1 MAKQCTSCGMP
12 MGKPEDYPG
21 GDTAKDWCVHCA
33 TSDGEL
39 KSYED
44 ALKGMTTFMAT
55 SQGIEEVGAAGCS
68 GAISSTDTAM
78 SMTGAAA
85 AEPARPKTT

>member
-39 KSYED
+39 KSYEET
-44 ALKGMTTFMAT
+44 LIGMTTFMTA
-55 SQGIEEVGAAGCS
+55 SQGIAKEAAREAAKTYMKTMPAWKDVG
-68 GAISSTDTAM
+68 
-78 SMTGAAA
+78 
-85 AEPARPKTT
+85 